1 MVIDEIRS
9 MTLQAVSIE
18 MPTTEKTASQAV
30 RNETASMQQEE
41 MEAAKIQVSRESL
54 QEAVN
59 SLNSAVSLLN
69 HRLTFKIDDS
79 TGRLTARVIDNSTNE
94 VIREIPPERVLVFV
108 KRFQEFLGLL
118 MDEQA

>member
-1 MVIDEIRS
+1 
-9 MTLQAVSIE
+9 MTLQAVSVE
-18 MPTTEKTASQAV
+18 MPTAEKTASPKV
-30 RNETASMQQEE
+30 RNETAAMQMEE
-41 MEAAKIQVSRESL
+41 MEAAKTQVSRKDL
-54 QEAVN
+54 QQAVN

-94 VIREIPPERVLVFV
+94 VIREIPPDRVLAFV